1 MEVVSFIFALLVF
14 AVVIIGLGIILL
26 RPGSQGVTGTTGA
39 TGPTGPTGLSS
50 GTKGIPGGQGQQGRV
65 PRSHLLGGPE
75 AGQGDGNLVEEGQE
89 RQAVDHADEGRVRGE
104 LSAAGCL
111 VR

>member
-50 GTKGIPGGQGQQGRV
+50 GTKGIPGGQGQQGRTG
-65 PRSHLLGGPE
+65 PTGRSGPGGLPGALLNF
-75 AGQGDGNLVEEGQE
+75 DYKM
-89 RQAVDHADEGRVRGE
+89 VDQFHDNRYSG
-104 LSAAGCL
+104 
-111 VR
+111 